1 MVSLY
6 QQLKNIGHFFEAH
19 MWRLFNGVPDR
30 KMHVYGVTGTNGKT
44 TTSYLLASILEQ
56 AYGRENVGMLTT
68 VSFRIGGLEEMNETK
83 MTTLPSKK
91 IFAYLSRMKKAG
103 VKYVVLETTSH
114 ALHQYRLAGIRF
126 DGAIILNI
134 AREHL
139 DYHKTIKKYAAA
151 KEKIVGLLKP
161 HAPLIGK
168 QGDNAVRAMLDR
180 AEKHGIKVVRMMDEI
195 IAQTITPL
203 AGSINKENAAAASL
217 LAWAVGGSDEG
228 IRA

>member
-1 MVSLY
+1 MNY
-6 QQLKNIGHFFEAH
+6 QDFKNIGHFFETHVWRIWYGRPDVDMH
-19 MWRLFNGVPDR
+19 M
-30 KMHVYGVTGTNGKT
+30 YGITGTNGKT
-44 TTSYLLASILEQ
+44 TTSYLLTSILEH
-56 AYGRENVGMLTT
+56 AHGKEKVGMLTT
-68 VSFRIGGLEEMNETK
+68 VSFRIGGNEEVNTSK
-83 MTTLPSKK
+83 MTMLQSKK
-91 IFAYLSRMKKAG
+91 MFAYLSRMKKAG

-114 ALHQYRLAGIRF
+114 ALHQYRLSGISV

-161 HAPLIGK
+161 NAPLIGK

-203 AGSINKENAAAASL
+203 AGSIN
-217 LAWAVGGSDEG
+217 
-228 IRA
+228 